1 MFDMTLN
8 TPLVSTANI
17 EQTQQTNINN
27 IDIESVFT
35 GSFINTCSM
44 FMIFVLGS
52 LLLTLN
58 RYLVTRLEHNWL
70 YLSGR

>member
-1 MFDMTLN
+1 MFDMALN

-35 GSFINTCSM
+35 GS
-44 FMIFVLGS
+44 S
-52 LLLTLN
+52 L
-58 RYLVTRLEHNWL
+58 
-70 YLSGR
+70 